1 MSAPLP
7 FSEYIP
13 RTEEQRRILA
23 EAETVRATR
32 RSRAVLL
39 YGRGGTGKTRLVR
52 QLPTIDQNPKVIWL
66 DPIDVDDSQHWLL
79 SNLEKYVAD
88 QLDPERQYFGP
99 YHEYVTALPRQRL
112 TPTSRDSVVSYLNRI
127 KEVFTQCYE
136 SYIDGTGNSVVI
148 TFDTI
153 EAIRGM
159 HVMRVLTQWI
169 KALPSTL
176 FILAGRSQP
185 GSGNRRDVIEAALED
200 SPHGMDVVIIS
211 LGEFTAA
218 DCREY
223 LTPISEEAG
232 LSPEATEKF
241 VFITQGHPLWL
252 AFTVDYLT
260 SEGMP
265 EEADASL
272 EEIKNELPYHGAA
285 TVAGRERVESFKRHL
300 VAPYQGTDFWHEAIK
315 RLAVVR
321 ESVSQPIWLELM
333 TDVALPADVADAN
346 QAWEKLRAIEW
357 VRPRANAR
365 YVTLHDAV
373 AEELAQRVIELHDTD
388 QQWRQDLWRRA
399 AGIYADRADELES
412 QLADKQ
418 SDVDRRL
425 EAAKKESDSAQV
437 PVQDEA
443 ALIRDVTEL
452 DGWRQELNQLQA
464 AHLFYQLLSNFP
476 EGARQFVRL
485 LGNARQRNDVLFED
499 LLAFQLQRFL
509 PGGAGEYALGDTVGT
524 AIDSFRAWLRGEGRD
539 SYVNIG
545 LEMARYLNAR
555 EQVDAALNLLEQL
568 PEPPDHQRRYWLR
581 NLQGNACLRIPGRVR
596 EAGERF
602 RDALAEANQLS
613 SENEQHRY
621 RADAYKELGFYYRNI
636 GRWKDADDAYAMAR
650 NAILKVLSLESPDSD
665 REEMASINTNWAYV
679 KGIGGKYDDGINLVE
694 SAIDVRKRIGRRH
707 EQAISCGVKGEVY
720 RYQRQFRAAWAA
732 YAEAEQLFEEQNSW
746 SWLGSLYQK
755 QAICLYQ
762 AIPAGVQLPSP
773 KPALE
778 HAESLIL
785 RSIEL
790 CKDLNA
796 RAYPSALN
804 RAGRIF
810 GDKDPDRGLS
820 YLLEGA
826 ERAKGLSDGW
836 FWMANLVE
844 YAQLCYRAWSDGE
857 NPRYLEQIPV
867 IARRLQETE
876 EAELEFP
883 ELRGRWNIL
892 QGHLAMHVGLNGSDA
907 MLDAALENYRT
918 GFPLITHGWVG
929 SYGASAIPE
938 EFRKF
943 GELVW
948 RLSDETRE
956 RWLRD
961 LYTSWREPEESATQL
976 LARLEELY

>member
-223 LTPISEEAG
+223 LTPISQEAG
-232 LSPEATEKF
+232 LSAEATEKF

-252 AFTVDYLT
+252 AFTVDYLA

-265 EEADASL
+265 EEAAASL

-810 GDKDPDRGLS
+810 GDKDPDRGLG

>member
-159 HVMRVLTQWI
+159 QVMRVLTQWI

-260 SEGMP
+260 NEGMP
-265 EEADASL
+265 EEAAASL

-425 EAAKKESDSAQV
+425 EAAKKESDSALV

-499 LLAFQLQRFL
+499 LLAFQMQRFL
-509 PGGAGEYALGDTVGT
+509 PGGAGEHALGDTVGT

-555 EQVDAALNLLEQL
+555 AQVDAALNLLEQL

-707 EQAISCGVKGEVY
+707 EQAISCSVEGEVY

-732 YAEAEQLFEEQNSW
+732 YAEAEQLFDDQNSW
-746 SWLGSLYQK
+746 SWLGVIYQE
-755 QAICLYQ
+755 QAICLFQ
-762 AIPAGVQLPSP
+762 SIPAGVQLPSP
-773 KPALE
+773 KPAAE

-785 RSIEL
+785 KSLEL
-790 CKDLNA
+790 CRDLNA
-796 RAYPSALN
+796 RYYPSALN

-892 QGHLAMHVGLNGSDA
+892 QGHLAMHVGLDGSDA

>member
-200 SPHGMDVVIIS
+200 PPHGMDVVIIS